1 MSEVKVWIVR
11 HGERVDEAPG
21 NAWVKSGAGNPW
33 WFDPPLTEDGHKH
46 AELVA
51 TKFRDGEQPLFH
63 FHAGYWGVT
72 SYTVYKQPDESR
84 LRTCLPLKEAPS
96 QTYFKAT
103 VTYDAESTRFLL
115 LSHALSPRYSPFLQL
130 K

>member
-33 WFDPPLTEDGHKH
+33 WFDPPLTENGHKH

-51 TKFRDGEQPLFH
+51 TKFRDAFAAERRVDVIYTSPL
-63 FHAGYWGVT
+63 
-72 SYTVYKQPDESR
+72 
-84 LRTCLPLKEAPS
+84 LRTVQSAAKFSAVMFFFLDCLII
-96 QTYFKAT
+96 
-103 VTYDAESTRFLL
+103 V
-115 LSHALSPRYSPFLQL
+115 
-130 K
+130 